1 MRAYSSLA
9 LNNLIVMNKFSY
21 TLETLFHA
29 DYLKLSI
36 CEVLIETNPP
46 TREIKIV

>member
-1 MRAYSSLA
+1 
-9 LNNLIVMNKFSY
+9 MNKFSY
-21 TLETLFHA
+21 TWLISA

-46 TREIKIV
+46 TRDQDCLDQIFNIYLNQ